1 LQRQARTKVLEKRR
15 IKVSKR
21 QMLLYLADQFHG
33 QPMMDGG
40 GAAAVP
46 TASMDAGRANGQQQ
60 PPARA
65 PVLVPSGAHT
75 SQAPPSPGRA
85 AGSGTGTGDS
95 PLSGQVTQSGEVSR
109 GRGKPGFLYAGLR
122 PPKPQ
127 AVSAPPVPDGDYAYT
142 RQARSLGC
150 MTCPEEDPVTTA
162 MRRMRLYHHH
172 LRHIIMILIGA
183 LD

>member
-95 PLSGQVTQSGEVSR
+95 PHGTGDSGEVSR